1 MNSTLKRNGLVYL
14 LIIVAVA
21 ALFYSVSQSTERP
34 AEKELT
40 EIASLVDSGKVS
52 KILVSGNQLQ
62 VQTTDSKD
70 PIISQKEDG
79 VNITTSLLKLGVAS
93 EALSKVE
100 LKIAQPNDIGGWF
113 TVIGTLLPLLLIGGL
128 FMMIL
133 RQAQGS
139 NNQAMSF
146 GKSRARMFTGDKPT
160 VTFDDVAG
168 ADESKQEL
176 QEVVEFLKEPQKF
189 ASLGARIPKGVLLV
203 GPPGTGKT
211 LMAKAVS
218 GEAGVPFFSI
228 SGSEFVEMFVGVGAS
243 RVRDLFEQAKRN
255 SPCIVF
261 VDEIDAVGRQ
271 RGAGLGGSH
280 DEREQ
285 TLNQILVEMDGF
297 DTDTNVII
305 IAATNRPDILDPAL
319 LRPGRFDRQVV
330 MDRPDMKGREAILK
344 VHIAGKPL
352 EPNVDLETMAK
363 RTPGFVGADIENLVN
378 EAAIL
383 AARRNKR
390 SIGMSEFQEAVER
403 VIAGPE
409 RRSRLISDKE
419 KQIIA
424 YHETGHALVRRMLPK
439 CDPVHKIS
447 IISRGMALGY
457 TMSLPENDRVL
468 VSKVK
473 FEQDLSA
480 ILGGRVA
487 EELVFG
493 DVTNG
498 AVDDLGKVTKLARAM
513 VTQYGMSA
521 KLGPMVF
528 GQRHEMIFLGRDL
541 GEQRNFSEPVAR
553 EIDKEVNRI
562 VTEAYDRS
570 KAILTKYSELHHA
583 ITKRLIEIETL
594 DAEEFESF
602 FVGLPGVP
610 PRQADQRLNLRPP
623 HRLEIQER
631 PFRAPTGRPAHRRR
645 CRRPRERP
653 TENRRAGEWVRARP
667 RRAPSPTLPFSIFSH
682 SPAQR
687 HPCLTKAHASPSA

>member
-1 MNSTLKRNGLVYL
+1 VNSTLRRNGLVYL

-21 ALFYSVSQSTERP
+21 ALFYSVTQSTERP

-40 EIASLVDSGKVS
+40 EIASLVNSGKVS

-62 VQTTDSKD
+62 VQTTENRE

-79 VNITTSLLKLGVAS
+79 VNLTTSLLKLGVAS
-93 EALSKVE
+93 EALAKVE
-100 LKIAQPNDIGGWF
+100 LRIAQPNDVSGWF
-113 TVIGTLLPLLLIGGL
+113 TILGTLLPLLLIGGL

-146 GKSRARMFTGDKPT
+146 GKSRARVFTGDKPT
-160 VTFDDVAG
+160 VTFADVAG
-168 ADESKQEL
+168 AEESKQEL

-211 LMAKAVS
+211 LMAKAIS

-297 DTDTNVII
+297 DTDTNIII

-330 MDRPDMKGREAILK
+330 MDRPDMRGREAILK
-344 VHIAGKPL
+344 VHVKGKPL
-352 EPNVDLETMAK
+352 EPNVNLETIAK
-363 RTPGFVGADIENLVN
+363 GTPGFVGADIENLVN

-390 SIGMSEFQEAVER
+390 SISMAEFQEAVER

-409 RRSRLISDKE
+409 RRSRVISDKE
-419 KQIIA
+419 KQVLA

-457 TMSLPENDRVL
+457 TMSLPEKDRVL
-468 VSKVK
+468 VSKQK

-487 EELVFG
+487 EELIFG

-521 KLGPMVF
+521 KMGPMVF
-528 GQRHEMIFLGRDL
+528 GQRHELVFLGRDI

-562 VTEAYDRS
+562 VTEAYERA
-570 KAILTKYSELHHA
+570 KEILTKYSDLHHA
-583 ITKRLIEIETL
+583 ITARLIEIETI
-594 DAEEFESF
+594 DAEEFEAF
-602 FVGLPGVP
+602 FVGVP
-610 PRQADQRLNLRPP
+610 EAPVRAGPAP
-623 HRLEIQER
+623 KPEA
-631 PFRAPTGRPAHRRR
+631 PAPTRNTGTTVQGND
-645 CRRPRERP
+645 RP
-653 TENRRAGEWVRARP
+653 TG
-667 RRAPSPTLPFSIFSH
+667 APSPLP
-682 SPAQR
+682 SPV
-687 HPCLTKAHASPSA
+687 